1 MSDAIQQ
8 RLEVETTVV
17 PPTVELGVLSLLVVE
32 DSVSDQRLILE
43 TLVDAGADRA
53 RVSCVATLRDA
64 RQALIERP
72 VSCVL
77 LDLSLPDASGLESVT
92 LLSAAAPD
100 TPVVIVTGQAVGPM
114 VYAAMAEG
122 ADEYVCKS
130 DLDAQL
136 LGDVVSRAIQRR
148 RGAVRHRQVFASAA
162 AVFDSIASPIAVI
175 DGSGRIVAVNDA
187 WERAGA
193 EAGADPTR
201 TGVGVNYLAVCDH
214 AAGRFAEG
222 ATSIAAGIRS
232 VLAGDL
238 HSFSIDYPC
247 PTPEQERWFSL
258 RVNPS
263 GEMGGG
269 AVLIHLDVS
278 ELKAAERGALA
289 RDTRMFGALDS
300 TSPIFALIG
309 PDATV
314 LHVSDLT
321 RSLLGLAAG
330 ERVGEDVFDQI
341 EPADRVG
348 AMELF
353 ARVVAVPGSRERTS
367 VRALDGD
374 GRWRDLEISVVNL
387 LDDPRVGAIA
397 VTGSDITDTR
407 LHQIAS
413 RLETRLLA
421 GLPVAIGLTDDSGI
435 LVYWNRKAEELF
447 GYLRSE
453 AVGRNVADLRLETQD
468 VATREEVRQA
478 LATHGEWE
486 GDVEGIRS
494 DGSTVPLHVLV
505 ERIDDAEIDF
515 HGVVYASYDNTER
528 DRLESE
534 LEFQA
539 FHDPL
544 TALPNRRLFVQ
555 RLDAVLAEHEASG
568 RTAAVTFIDL
578 DDFKALN
585 DRVGHT
591 AGDLALQIIADR
603 LRAVLRPGDLVA
615 RIGGDEFVVGFGDLQ
630 GPGGAVAIAQ
640 RVLQAVRAPF
650 RIGHHSLHLSAT
662 IGVAMSQPGVPA
674 DGLLRN
680 ADAAMYEAKGSGK
693 DTVWLFDDAL
703 QQRNRDRRE
712 QADDL
717 LRSLAAGEVH
727 AHMQPQY
734 CLHTGDLVG
743 FEALARR
750 QWPDGRTS
758 DTADF
763 IELAEESGV
772 IDQIDQQVLAEACAA
787 LAVFHAERPDGTPT
801 VSVNVS
807 AAQIADPGFP
817 TLVRRLVED
826 AGFPPHLLC
835 IEVVE
840 SSLADEHAAA
850 ATLEEIKRIGV
861 EVAIDDF
868 GTGYSSLSRL
878 QRFDVDYLKIDRGFV
893 AGMDDAGDDAA
904 VVSAVIG
911 LAHALGLRTVAE
923 GVEDEAQRD
932 RLRALGVDIGQGYL
946 WSRAVPIAEAVEM
959 VRGAESTGT
968 PCWAPVD

>member
-8 RLEVETTVV
+8 RLDVETTVV
-17 PPTVELGVLSLLVVE
+17 PPTVELGALSLLVVE

-43 TLVDAGADRA
+43 TMVDAGADRD

-77 LDLSLPDASGLESVT
+77 LDLSLPDATGLESVT

-130 DLDAQL
+130 DLEPGL
-136 LGDVVSRAIQRR
+136 LGDVVARAIQRR
-148 RGAVRHRQVFASAA
+148 RGAVRHRHALASAA

-175 DGSGRIVAVNDA
+175 DGSGRIIAVNDT

-193 EAGADPTR
+193 VAGADPNR

-222 ATSIAAGIRS
+222 AAAIADGIRG

-238 HSFSIDYPC
+238 DTFTMDYPC
-247 PTPEQERWFSL
+247 PSRDEERWFSL

-278 ELKAAERGALA
+278 DLKAAERGALA
-289 RDTRMFGALDS
+289 RDSRLFGALDS

-309 PDATV
+309 PDASV

-321 RSLLGLAAG
+321 RTLLGLSAG
-330 ERVGEDVFDQI
+330 ERIGENAFSLI
-341 EPADRVG
+341 EPTDRVL
-348 AMELF
+348 AMEVF
-353 ARVVAVPGSRERTS
+353 ARVATVPGSREHVS
-367 VRALDGD
+367 IRALDGE
-374 GRWRDLEISVVNL
+374 GRWRDLDLTVVNL
-387 LDDPRVGAIA
+387 LEDPRVGAIA
-397 VTGSDITDTR
+397 VTGSDVTDTR

-413 RLETRLLA
+413 RLENRLLA
-421 GLPVAIGLTDDSGI
+421 RLPVAIGLTDDSGI
-435 LVYWNRKAEELF
+435 LVYWNDRAEALF
-447 GYLRSE
+447 GVTRGE
-453 AVGRNVADLRLETQD
+453 ALGRNTADLGLQTSNQEVQD
-468 VATREEVRQA
+468 EIRRT
-478 LATHGEWE
+478 LAGGGPWE
-486 GDVEGIRS
+486 GDL
-494 DGSTVPLHVLV
+494 DGLRADGTVVPLHVVV
-505 ERIDDAEIDF
+505 ERIDDPEIDF

-544 TALPNRRLFVQ
+544 TALPNRRLFVE

-615 RIGGDEFVVGFGDLQ
+615 RIGGDEFVVGFADLQ

-717 LRSLAAGEVH
+717 LRSLTAGEVH
-727 AHMQPQY
+727 AHLQPQY
-734 CLHTGDLVG
+734 CLHTGDLIG

-772 IDQIDQQVLAEACAA
+772 IDQIDQRVLAEACAA
-787 LAVFHAERPDGTPT
+787 LAVFHVERPEGTPT

-807 AAQIADPGFP
+807 ATQIADPEFP
-817 TLVRRLVED
+817 DLVRRLVED

-840 SSLADEHAAA
+840 SALADEHAAA

-932 RLRALGVDIGQGYL
+932 RLHELGVDIGQGYL
-946 WSRAVPIAEAVEM
+946 WSRAVP
-959 VRGAESTGT
+959 
-968 PCWAPVD
+968 